1 MKEDNYMTILEN
13 QIERLNR
20 LELKL
25 EEIISHPNR
34 SLLDVIMIDYIILL
48 RDTIEEEI
56 QISRIVHNSRNED
69 IINNQIEYNNKRLSE
84 TEPEIQNI
92 YNLINR

>member
-1 MKEDNYMTILEN
+1 MTILEN

-34 SLLDVIMIDYIILL
+34 SLLDIIMIDYIILL

-56 QISRIVHNSRNED
+56 QVSRIVHNSRNED
-69 IINNQIEYNNKRLSE
+69 IIRNQIEYNNKRLSE

>member
-1 MKEDNYMTILEN
+1 MTILEN

>member
-1 MKEDNYMTILEN
+1 MTILEN

-56 QISRIVHNSRNED
+56 QVSRIVHNSRNED
-69 IINNQIEYNNKRLSE
+69 IIRNQIEYNNKRLSE

>member
-1 MKEDNYMTILEN
+1 MTILEN

-56 QISRIVHNSRNED
+56 QVSKIVHNSRNED
-69 IINNQIEYNNKRLSE
+69 IIRNQIEYNNKRLSE

>member
-1 MKEDNYMTILEN
+1 MTILEN

-69 IINNQIEYNNKRLSE
+69 IIRNQIEYNNKRLSE

>member
-56 QISRIVHNSRNED
+56 QVSRIVHNSRNED
-69 IINNQIEYNNKRLSE
+69 IIRNQIEYNNKRLSE

>member
-1 MKEDNYMTILEN
+1 MTILEN

-56 QISRIVHNSRNED
+56 QVSRIVHNSRNED